1 MNDQSR
7 KEDIMIGFSE
17 PEKGNLLISLDG
29 KWNSSDSFEK
39 TSQVF
44 SRIKDS
50 GGIKSISFDSTK
62 LGSWNSVLVAFLIN
76 INEYCGENGITC
88 DPAGLPAG
96 VKGLLELA
104 YAVPERSG
112 ARKVKDKTPILDRI
126 GKACLDF
133 YKSSLDIFAF
143 IGEIVIAFGRLLRGK
158 ARIPWQD
165 MLVIMQDCGSRAIG
179 IVSLISLLVG
189 FILAFLGSLQLAMFG
204 AQIFIANLVG
214 IGILRQMAAIMT
226 ATIMAGRTGASFAAQ
241 IGTMQTNEE
250 IDALTTFGISPMDFL
265 VLPRIIALAVMMPL
279 LCLYADL
286 MGIAGGFLVGTLVLG
301 IDFMEYLNQTI
312 AAVRINDLLVG
323 LFMSA
328 VFGILIGAIGCLRGL
343 QCKRSASA
351 VGEVTT
357 SAVVSSIVA
366 IQVATAVITIITAIL
381 GI

>member
-1 MNDQSR
+1 
-7 KEDIMIGFSE
+7 MIGFRES
-17 PEKGNLLISLDG
+17 EKGKLLISLDG
-29 KWNSSDSFEK
+29 RWDSSDGLEK
-39 TSQVF
+39 TSDVF
-44 SRIKDS
+44 TRIKDS
-50 GGIKSISFDSTK
+50 GDIRSISFDSSK
-62 LGSWNSVLVAFLIN
+62 LSSWNSVLVAFLIN
-76 INEYCGENGITC
+76 INEYCVENGITC
-88 DPAGLPAG
+88 DSAGLPDG

-112 ARKVKDKTPILDRI
+112 ARKVKEKRSVFERI
-126 GKACLDF
+126 GKACIDF
-133 YKSSLDIFAF
+133 YKSSLEIFAF
-143 IGEIVIAFGRLLRGK
+143 IGEIVIAFGRLIRGK

-312 AAVRINDLLVG
+312 AAIRINDLLVG

-366 IQVATAVITIITAIL
+366 IQVATAIITIITAIL

>member
-1 MNDQSR
+1 
-7 KEDIMIGFSE
+7 MIEFRQ
-17 PEKGNLLISLDG
+17 PEKGSLKISFDG
-29 KWNSSDSFEK
+29 KWDSRDALEK

-44 SRIKDS
+44 SRIEQAGDVR
-50 GGIKSISFDSTK
+50 SITFDSSRI
-62 LGSWNSVLVAFLIN
+62 GSWNSVLVAFLIN
-76 INEYCGENGITC
+76 LNEYCSEHNITC
-88 DPAGLPAG
+88 DAGGLPSG
-96 VKGLLELA
+96 VKGLLGLA
-104 YAVPERSG
+104 YSVPERSG
-112 ARKVKDKTPILDRI
+112 ARKVSEDASLLEKTGR
-126 GKACLDF
+126 ACLNF
-133 YKSSLDIFAF
+133 YKSSQEIFAF
-143 IGEIVIAFGRLLRGK
+143 IGEIVVAFARLAKGK
-158 ARIPWQD
+158 SRIPWQD
-165 MLVIMQDCGSRAIG
+165 MLVMLQDCGSRAIG

-366 IQVATAVITIITAIL
+366 IQIATAVITIITAIL